1 MDMTAL
7 QARGEAMLDQL
18 MAWATSPSGWVQAI
32 LVVVAIVLAPV
43 LAKMVKTRVAWLR
56 DAPGPDAVFRGIVYK
71 VAPFLRALI
80 QVGLLMVAAA
90 VADAAFENSALVRLA
105 LGFAL
110 VFLIYRMIRTL
121 LPKSVQKAAL
131 LIVIPLAVLGVI
143 GVLDDITSWLDAT
156 YAFDFLGT
164 TFTPTK
170 ILRVVVLGA
179 LLFWLG
185 GVFNNR
191 GQSAIRGQE
200 NLDIGVR
207 EIMAKLFQ
215 ILLFFVLG
223 IMLLSVAS
231 IPLSGLVVIVS
242 ALGLGIGLGLQSV
255 AANFVSGLIILLDR
269 SVRIGD
275 FVEMDDGMMGTVSS
289 INMRSTTLETAD
301 GKDVLIPNLNFIES
315 RYLNWTH
322 TDPTQRYEVEFTVH
336 YDTDLDSLEDII
348 IPEILKYEKLDT
360 SVEPPDL
367 ELRSFGEHG
376 IRMAIEFWAVGIDDG
391 ENKFTSDIGMII
403 WRTLKAA
410 GVVMPYHQIV
420 MHKAK

>member
-1 MDMTAL
+1 MDLTAL

-18 MAWATSPSGWVQAI
+18 LDWATSPSGWVQAI
-32 LVVVAIVLAPV
+32 LVVAAIILAPL
-43 LAKMVKTRVAWLR
+43 LAKMIRSRLSWLR
-56 DAPGPDAVFRGIVYK
+56 DAPGPDAVFRGLVYK
-71 VAPFLRALI
+71 VSPFLRALM
-80 QVGLLMVAAA
+80 VVVLLMVGAAI
-90 VADAAFENSALVRLA
+90 ADASFGNSALIRLA

-110 VFLIYRMIRTL
+110 VFLLYRMIRTL
-121 LPKSVQKAAL
+121 LPKSVQKAAIL
-131 LIVIPLAVLGVI
+131 VILPIAILGVV
-143 GVLDDITSWLDAT
+143 GVLDDITTWLDTT

-170 ILRVVVLGA
+170 ILRVVILGA

-191 GQSAIRGQE
+191 GQNAIRGQE

-215 ILLFFVLG
+215 ILLFFILG

-275 FVEMDDGMMGTVSS
+275 FIEMDDGMMGTVAA

-301 GKDVLIPNLNFIES
+301 GKDILIPNLNFIES

-322 TDPTQRYEVEFTVH
+322 SDPTQRYEVEFSVH
-336 YDTDLDSLEDII
+336 YNTDLDSLEDIL
-348 IPEILKYEKLDT
+348 IPEIMKYEKLDT

-367 ELRSFGEHG
+367 ELRNFGEHG

-391 ENKFTSDIGMII
+391 ENKFTSDIAMII

-410 GVVMPYHQIV
+410 GVEMPFHQIV
-420 MHKAK
+420 VHKAK